1 MSQYFGYIRVSTVK
15 QGEHGVSLQQQR
27 EAIERYAQRNNCE
40 VIQWFEEQETA
51 AKQGRP
57 LFSQMMKLLRSG
69 KACGVIIHKIDR
81 SARNLRDWADLGELI
96 DQGVEVCFA
105 NESLDLRSR
114 GGRLSADI
122 QAVVAADYIRNLREE
137 TRKGFY
143 GRLKQ
148 GLYPMPAPL
157 GYLDMGQGQAKA
169 PDPIAAPLVREAFE
183 MYGTARFNSET
194 LAREMAALG
203 LRSRSGKVLKADK
216 LTRMF
221 SNPFYVG
228 LIRIKRTNETYPGAH
243 QPLISKSLFDRVQD
257 VLHGRLNTRAH
268 RHDFL
273 FRRRLNC
280 GQCRIRLIG
289 ETHKGFI
296 YYRCQPR
303 VCPTTAVREETVDE
317 AVLQRFEEICFS
329 DDERR
334 YIDGELKKYREE
346 DNKHQEE
353 TVAALRLKL
362 GQIEERL
369 NRLTDAY
376 IDRVLDKDAFEARK
390 NALLMERKTVEE
402 KLADWSGGGLRVS
415 EELAHFLERA
425 GGAYSAY
432 KVGTLYEKRELLD
445 SLTSNRILN
454 GKLPEITLAFPLQ
467 EVADRFKSSH
477 GGPRRD
483 VPRTWNHLLKRLMKL
498 ISSQKVN
505 LAEAPIFPSTEQ
517 ALPAQRDGLKLPTW
531 MKKRS
536 AFGIFIPAIRTNGTT
551 NQKTELGL
559 HQLHDSYLRTGLA
572 GTRTESC

>member
-1 MSQYFGYIRVSTVK
+1 MNQYFGYIRVSTVK

-27 EAIERYAQRNNCE
+27 EAIERYAQRNNSE
-40 VIQWFEEQETA
+40 VVQWFEEQETA
-51 AKQGRP
+51 AKRGRP
-57 LFSQMMKLLRSG
+57 VFNQMMKLLRRG
-69 KACGVIIHKIDR
+69 KARGVIIHKIDR

-137 TRKGFY
+137 TIKGFY

-157 GYLDMGQGQAKA
+157 GYLDMGQGQPKA
-169 PDPIAAPLVREAFE
+169 LDPKVAPLIRKAFE
-183 MYGTARFNSET
+183 LYGSTRFNSET
-194 LAREMAALG
+194 LASEMTHLG
-203 LRSRSGKVLKADK
+203 LRSRSGKVLEADK

-221 SNPFYVG
+221 SNPFYMG
-228 LIRIKRTNETYPGAH
+228 LIRIKRTNETYSGAH

-257 VLHGRLNTRAH
+257 VLHGRLNTRAQ

-280 GQCRIRLIG
+280 GQCGIRLVG
-289 ETHKGFI
+289 ETHKGFV
-296 YYRCQPR
+296 YYRCQSR
-303 VCPTTAVREETVDE
+303 DCPTTAVREEVMET
-317 AVLQRFEEICFS
+317 AVLQRFEEIGLS

-334 YIDGELKKYREE
+334 YIECELRKFKEE
-346 DNKHQEE
+346 DANHQEE
-353 TVAALRLKL
+353 AIAALRLKL

-376 IDRVLDKDAFEARK
+376 IDRVLEKDAFEARK
-390 NALLMERKTVEE
+390 NALLMERKDLEE
-402 KLADWSGGGLRVS
+402 NLAGWSSGGRLAS

-425 GGAYSAY
+425 RGAYSAY
-432 KVGTLYEKRELLD
+432 KVGNVDEKRELVD

-467 EVADRFKSSH
+467 EVANRFQNAG

-483 VPRTWNHLLKRLMKL
+483 IPRTWTRLLPLLLKLLHHKQE
-498 ISSQKVN
+498 SQEKI
-505 LAEAPIFPSTEQ
+505 AA
-517 ALPAQRDGLKLPTW
+517 
-531 MKKRS
+531 
-536 AFGIFIPAIRTNGTT
+536 
-551 NQKTELGL
+551 
-559 HQLHDSYLRTGLA
+559 
-572 GTRTESC
+572 

>member
-1 MSQYFGYIRVSTVK
+1 MNQYFGYIRVSTVK

-51 AKQGRP
+51 AKRGRP
-57 LFSQMMKLLRSG
+57 VFSQMMKLLRRG
-69 KACGVIIHKIDR
+69 KARGVIIHKIDR

-96 DQGVEVCFA
+96 DQGVDVHFV
-105 NESLDLRSR
+105 NESLDLHTR

-122 QAVVAADYIRNLREE
+122 QAVVASDYIRNLREE

-157 GYLDMGQGQAKA
+157 GYLDMGQGQAKV
-169 PDPIAAPLVREAFE
+169 PDPKLAPLIRQAFE
-183 MYGTARFNSET
+183 FYGTARFNSET
-194 LAREMAALG
+194 LAREMARLG
-203 LRSRSGKVLKADK
+203 LRSRSGRVLRADK

-221 SNPFYVG
+221 SNPFYMG
-228 LIRIKRTNETYPGAH
+228 LIRIKLTNETYQGAH

-257 VLHGRLNTRAH
+257 VLHGRLNTRPQ

-280 GQCRIRLIG
+280 GLCGIRLVG
-289 ETHKGFI
+289 ETHKGFV

-303 VCPTTAVREETVDE
+303 DCPTTSVREETVE
-317 AVLQRFEEICFS
+317 QTVLQRFEEIQFF

-334 YIDGELKKYREE
+334 YIDCELRKLREE
-346 DNKHQEE
+346 DAKHQEE
-353 TVAALRLKL
+353 TVAALRLHL

-390 NALLMERKTVEE
+390 NALLMERKDSEE
-402 KLADWSGGGLRVS
+402 KLADWSSGCHRVS

-425 GGAYSAY
+425 GSAYSAY
-432 KVGTLYEKRELLD
+432 KIATLDEKRELVD
-445 SLTSNRILN
+445 SLTSNRTLN

-467 EVADRFKSSH
+467 AVADRFKSTD

-483 VPRTWNHLLKRLMKL
+483 VPRTWKRLL
-498 ISSQKVN
+498 HRFLRLVHTRQLV
-505 LAEAPIFPSTEQ
+505 LAESPIFPSS
-517 ALPAQRDGLKLPTW
+517 D
-531 MKKRS
+531 
-536 AFGIFIPAIRTNGTT
+536 
-551 NQKTELGL
+551 
-559 HQLHDSYLRTGLA
+559 
-572 GTRTESC
+572 

>member
-1 MSQYFGYIRVSTVK
+1 MNQYFGYVRVSTVK
-15 QGEHGVSLQQQR
+15 QGEQGVSLQQQR

-57 LFSQMMKLLRSG
+57 LFAQMMKLLRRG
-69 KACGVIIHKIDR
+69 KARGVIIHKIDR

-157 GYLDMGQGQAKA
+157 GYLDMGQGKPKA
-169 PDPIAAPLVREAFE
+169 LDPNVGPLIRGAFE
-183 MYGTARFNSET
+183 LYSTGRFNSKAV
-194 LAREMAALG
+194 AREVATMG
-203 LRSRSGKVLKADK
+203 LRSRSGKILRADK

-221 SNPFYVG
+221 SNPFYIG

-243 QPLISKSLFDRVQD
+243 QPLVSKSLFDRVQD
-257 VLHGRLNTRAH
+257 VLHGRLSARPQ

-280 GQCRIRLIG
+280 GQCQIRLVG

-296 YYRCQPR
+296 YYRCQNR
-303 VCPTTAVREETVDE
+303 DCPTRTVREEIVDK
-317 AVLQRFEEICFS
+317 AVQCRFLDLRFS

-334 YIDGELKKYREE
+334 YIDQELRKARVE
-346 DNKHQEE
+346 DSKRQEE
-353 TVAALRLKL
+353 AIAGIQLKL
-362 GQIEERL
+362 GQIDDRL

-376 IDRVLDKDAFEARK
+376 IDRVLDKEAFEARK
-390 NALLMERKTVEE
+390 NALLMERKDVEE
-402 KLADWSGGGLRVS
+402 KRGEWSSGTLRVT

-425 GGAYSAY
+425 GGAYLAY
-432 KVGTLYEKRELLD
+432 KTGNLYEKRDLVD
-445 SLTSNRILN
+445 SLTSNCVLN
-454 GKLPEITLAFPLQ
+454 GKLPEITLAFPFQ
-467 EVADRFKSSH
+467 EIANRFEKPH
-477 GGPRRD
+477 GGPSRG
-483 VPRTWNHLLKRLMKL
+483 VHRTWTRLLQSLTQF
-498 ISSQKVN
+498 IHTQPHEVGSSANSSHHSEVNAVLKPKVPKWLKQRFETGIIIPRIRPN
-505 LAEAPIFPSTEQ
+505 RQAEQPSLT
-517 ALPAQRDGLKLPTW
+517 
-531 MKKRS
+531 
-536 AFGIFIPAIRTNGTT
+536 
-551 NQKTELGL
+551 
-559 HQLHDSYLRTGLA
+559 
-572 GTRTESC
+572 